1 MVQLLELHVFVFFDE
16 ESNDK
21 GTRDMEMAIVN
32 WAMLLQFGRVV

>member
-21 GTRDMEMAIVN
+21 GIRDMEMAIVN